1 MTQNERLKNTS
12 GSTLNRNYINKA
24 LLKHLQLTMSY
35 SVLHLYAH
43 HYHECCKF
51 LFSLSPV
58 DIRTLLF
65 HSQCVFL
72 V

>member
-35 SVLHLYAH
+35 SLLHLYAH
-43 HYHECCKF
+43 NYPERCK
-51 LFSLSPV
+51 LSFSLSSV
-58 DIRTLLF
+58 DIQTLLF